1 MWGLHTLLGGAGEVH
16 PAILRRRVHDAAL
29 AGAAVLVT
37 VALAMAIAVAVPH
50 PSFTLLIAGVAG
62 GILITWLIASTRYEF
77 TVLVLALYLG
87 LLDGPVKLLTA
98 STFASGLRNV
108 LILAVCFGALIRLLV
123 SKQPIRLPPLSGWVL
138 AFTGLVLMNAFNPN
152 TQGFLK
158 TLGGFRQQL
167 EWVPFFFFGY
177 LLMRSNARLRMFF
190 LVLGVIALANGAIAT
205 YQTRLS
211 PPQLASWGPG
221 YRERVEGNEEGKGAG
236 HRTYKGSEG
245 TAHVRPLGLGSDA
258 GFGGG
263 TGVLALPCALALL
276 ATGRLRR
283 RWVGA
288 LLCLGALVAIA
299 TGLGRLQVVGGA
311 IALLAFG
318 FLAATAGRRITRP
331 LLALMA
337 LAAIAIPLGAVFVS
351 AEGSGVF
358 SRYTSISP
366 SQVTETS
373 TQYKAS
379 TLAAIPTYIKNDPFG
394 FGLGSTGAVSSFGGR
409 TTVTLE
415 GHGFSSETQYNM
427 TTDELGLPGLIIWV
441 GLSLQIILL
450 VLRRLRYI
458 RDVDLRISLAG
469 VFAALIAY
477 SIMGFSGPFLQSAAA
492 GPFFWFAAGIASY
505 WFAGPGFT
513 AQRATPRELARA
525 GDGVAVA
532 A

>member
-1 MWGLHTLLGGAGEVH
+1 MWGSHTLPGGQTGDAVH
-16 PAILRRRVHDAAL
+16 PAILRRKIHDTAL
-29 AGAAVLVT
+29 AGGAALV
-37 VALAMAIAVAVPH
+37 AMAMAMAIAIAVPH
-50 PSFTLLIAGVAG
+50 PSVTLLLAGIAGGLV
-62 GILITWLIASTRYEF
+62 TVWLIASTRYEL
-77 TVLVLALYLG
+77 TVLALALFLG
-87 LLDGPVKLLTA
+87 LLDGPAKLLTA
-98 STFASGLRNV
+98 STLASGLRNV
-108 LILAVCFGALIRLLV
+108 LILAVCFGAVIRLLV
-123 SKQPIRLPPLSGWVL
+123 SRQQVRLPPLSGWVL
-138 AFTGLVLMNAFNPN
+138 AFTGLVVMNAFNPN

-158 TLGGFRQQL
+158 ILGGFRQQL
-167 EWVPFFFFGY
+167 QWVPFFFFGY
-177 LLMRSNARLRMFF
+177 MLMRSSSRLRMFF
-190 LVLGVIALANGAIAT
+190 IVLGVIALANGIVAT

-221 YRERVEGNEEGKGAG
+221 YRERVYGTEGGTSG
-236 HRTYKGSEG
+236 RTYKGGEG
-245 TAHVRPLGLGSDA
+245 VAHVRPFGLGSDA

-283 RWVGA
+283 RWMGA
-288 LLCLGALVAIA
+288 LFCLGALVAIA

-311 IALLAFG
+311 IALLTFG
-318 FLAATAGRRITRP
+318 LLAATAGRRITRP
-331 LLALMA
+331 LGALIA

-366 SQVTETS
+366 SQVAETS
-373 TQYKAS
+373 TGYKAT

-415 GHGFSSETQYNM
+415 GHAFSSETQYNM

-450 VLRRLRYI
+450 VVRRLRYI

-477 SIMGFSGPFLQSAAA
+477 SVMGFSGPFVQSAAA

-513 AQRATPRELARA
+513 AQKVGTRSGARSGEA
-525 GDGVAVA
+525 VAVLA
-532 A
+532 